1 MKKFALFAVMV
12 LALVSLVA
20 GFAFAQDK
28 PKATYVGADKC
39 KMCHKD
45 QHASW
50 LETKHAKAFAAL
62 KPEEQK
68 KPECV
73 KCHITGE
80 TAEKVSLEG
89 VQCEACHGPGSE
101 YKKPAIMSKSKFAA
115 DKVAALKAAT
125 DAGLVMPTAEVC
137 AKCHTK
143 EGNPN
148 YKPLDFEKSKGT
160 VHKMTAAAPAPVEK
174 K

>member
-1 MKKFALFAVMV
+1 MKKLALFAVMV
-12 LALVSLVA
+12 LALVAWVV
-20 GFAFAQDK
+20 GFAVAQDK

-39 KMCHKD
+39 KPCHMA
-45 QHASW
+45 QHKSW
-50 LETKHAKAFAAL
+50 LETKHAKAFTVL

-73 KCHITGE
+73 KCHITGA
-80 TAEKVSLEG
+80 TAEKVSLDG

-101 YKKPAIMSKSKFAA
+101 YKKPTIMSKSKFAA
-115 DKVAALKAAT
+115 DRVAALKAAR
-125 DAGLVMPTAEVC
+125 DAGLVAMTAEVC

-148 YKPLDFEKSKGT
+148 FKELDFAKSKGT
-160 VHKMTAAAPAPVEK
+160 VHTMKAAVPAVK
-174 K
+174 

>member
-1 MKKFALFAVMV
+1 MKKLALLMVML
-12 LALVSLVA
+12 LALVALVA
-20 GFAFAQDK
+20 GTALTQDK

-45 QHASW
+45 QHTSW
-50 LETKHAKAFAAL
+50 LESKHAKAFSVL

-73 KCHITGE
+73 KCHLTGA
-80 TAEKVSLEG
+80 TAEGVALEG
-89 VQCEACHGPGSE
+89 VQCEACHGAGSE
-101 YKKPAIMSKSKFAA
+101 YKKPTIMSKSKFAA
-115 DKVAALKAAT
+115 DKAGSLKAAIA
-125 DAGLVMPTAEVC
+125 AGLTVPTAETC

-148 YKPLDFEKSKGT
+148 FKPLDFAKSKGL
-160 VHKMTAAAPAPVEK
+160 VHKMNAAAPAAK
-174 K
+174 